1 LFQSFVVSRSLGR
14 LIPGSRVLSSVAW
27 LLSPESCILS
37 PMKRAA
43 WILAAMF
50 GAAFLG
56 AILMNARL
64 VEQSRRAFTGGVFR
78 ETSTIPQARYHL
90 VLIIPDDDDSFFSG
104 LAEGVEAGAEEV
116 DAAVQVFRHAA
127 ASAAEA
133 QRFFEIALGAGVDGL
148 IMFSPRGDPVA
159 QRAERAALEGVVF
172 VPVGT
177 DLPEGNPPGFIGS
190 ASLLQ
195 GFEGG
200 KRICSTLGASAR
212 IGVILPAN
220 GAGPEEE
227 EPLYRGVSA
236 SIQSFPG
243 ARVVALARARP
254 GTLAGEEAASAMLG
268 ADPSINAIFC
278 ANSRDTM
285 GVAQVVVDLNR
296 VGRVLVV
303 GADET
308 PEILRYIEKGVV
320 AASIVRDSK
329 WIGREA
335 VRAFARIKDGGAPVG
350 PVEAGFYVRTAEGR
364 SP

>member
-1 LFQSFVVSRSLGR
+1 
-14 LIPGSRVLSSVAW
+14 
-27 LLSPESCILS
+27 
-37 PMKRAA
+37 MKRAA
-43 WILAAMF
+43 WILAALF

-64 VEQSRRAFTGGVFR
+64 VEQSRRAFAGGVFR
-78 ETSTIPQARYHL
+78 ETSRIPKARFHL
-90 VLIIPDDDDSFFSG
+90 VLVIPDDDDSFFSG
-104 LAEGVEAGAEEV
+104 LAEGVRAGAGEA
-116 DAAVQVFRHAA
+116 DAVVQVFKYSAS
-127 ASAAEA
+127 SAAESE
-133 QRFFEIALGAGVDGL
+133 RFFEIALGAGVDGIIL
-148 IMFSPRGDPVA
+148 YSPRGEPVLR
-159 QRAERAALEGVVF
+159 RAEAAARMGVVF

-177 DLPEGNPPGFIGS
+177 DVPEGGPPGFIGS

-200 KRICSTLGASAR
+200 RRICAVLGSSAR

-220 GAGPEEE
+220 GTGPVEE
-227 EPLYRGVSA
+227 EPLFMGLSA
-236 SIQSFPG
+236 SIQSFQG
-243 ARVVALARARP
+243 ARVSALTRARP

-285 GVAQVVVDLNR
+285 GAAQVVVDLNR
-296 VGRVLVV
+296 VGDILVV

-320 AASIVRDSK
+320 TASIVRDSR

-335 VRAFARIKDGGAPVG
+335 VRAFARIKEGAAPAG

-364 SP
+364 FP

>member
-1 LFQSFVVSRSLGR
+1 
-14 LIPGSRVLSSVAW
+14 
-27 LLSPESCILS
+27 
-37 PMKRAA
+37 MKRAA
-43 WILAAMF
+43 WILAVLF

-64 VEQSRRAFTGGVFR
+64 VEQSRRAFAGGVFR
-78 ETSTIPQARYHL
+78 EISKIPKARYHL
-90 VLIIPDDDDSFFSG
+90 VLVIPDDDDSFFSG
-104 LAEGVEAGAEEV
+104 LEEGVRAGAREA
-116 DAAVQVFRHAA
+116 DAAVQVFQYA
-127 ASAAEA
+127 ASSSAEA
-133 QRFFEIALGAGVDGL
+133 ERYFEIALGAGADGL
-148 IMFSPRGDPVA
+148 IMFSSRGDPVLGGVA
-159 QRAERAALEGVVF
+159 RAARGGVVF
-172 VPVGT
+172 VPVGP
-177 DLPEGNPPGFIGS
+177 DLPEGSPPGFIGS

-200 KRICSTLGASAR
+200 KRICAVLGSSAR
-212 IGVILPAN
+212 IGVILPA
-220 GAGPEEE
+220 GGTGPEEE
-227 EPLYRGVSA
+227 EPLFRGLSA

-243 ARVVALARARP
+243 ARVAALARARP

-268 ADPSINAIFC
+268 EEPSINAIFC

-296 VGRVLVV
+296 VGGILVV

-335 VRAFARIKDGGAPVG
+335 VRAFARIKDGGAPG
-350 PVEAGFYVRTAEGR
+350 EPVEAGFYVRTAEGR

>member
-1 LFQSFVVSRSLGR
+1 MPASWL
-14 LIPGSRVLSSVAW
+14 PSSV
-27 LLSPESCILS
+27 SCILS

-43 WILAAMF
+43 WILAALF

-64 VEQSRRAFTGGVFR
+64 VDQSRRAFAGGVFR
-78 ETSTIPQARYHL
+78 ETSRIPKARYHL
-90 VLIIPDDDDSFFSG
+90 VLVIPDDDDSFFSG
-104 LAEGVEAGAEEV
+104 LAEGVRSGAQET
-116 DAAVQVFRHAA
+116 DSAVQVFRYA
-127 ASAAEA
+127 ASSPADSE
-133 QRFFEIALGAGVDGL
+133 RFFEIALGAGVDGL
-148 IMFSPRGDPVA
+148 IMYSPRGEPVLR
-159 QRAERAALEGVVF
+159 RAEAALRRGVVF

-177 DLPEGNPPGFIGS
+177 DVPEGEPPGFIGS

-200 KRICSTLGASAR
+200 RRICAALGASAR
-212 IGVILPAN
+212 IGVILPAG

-227 EPLYRGVSA
+227 EPLFRGVSA
-236 SIQSFPG
+236 SIQAFPG
-243 ARVVALARARP
+243 ARVSALTRARP

-285 GVAQVVVDLNR
+285 GVAQVIVDLNR
-296 VGRVLVV
+296 VGSILVV

-320 AASIVRDSK
+320 TASIVRDSK

-335 VRAFARIKDGGAPVG
+335 VLAFARIKDGGAPAG

>member
-1 LFQSFVVSRSLGR
+1 
-14 LIPGSRVLSSVAW
+14 
-27 LLSPESCILS
+27 
-37 PMKRAA
+37 MKRAA
-43 WILAAMF
+43 WILAVLF

-56 AILMNARL
+56 ATLMNASL
-64 VEQSRRAFTGGVFR
+64 VERSRRAFAGGVFR
-78 ETSTIPQARYHL
+78 ETSKIPRARYHL
-90 VLIIPDDDDSFFSG
+90 VLVVPDDDDSFFSG
-104 LAEGVEAGAEEV
+104 LVEGVRLGASEA
-116 DAAVQVFRHAA
+116 DAAVQVFRHP
-127 ASAAEA
+127 ASSRMEAE
-133 QRFFEIALGAGVDGL
+133 RFFEIALGSGVDGL
-148 IMFSPRGDPVA
+148 IMYSQRGDPVL
-159 QRAERAALEGVVF
+159 ERARRAARSGVVF

-177 DLPEGNPPGFIGS
+177 DLPEGEPRGFIGS

-200 KRICSTLGASAR
+200 KRICSALGAAAR

-220 GAGPEEE
+220 GTGPEEE
-227 EPLYRGVSA
+227 EPLFRGLSASLKAYQGAVVSA
-236 SIQSFPG
+236 
-243 ARVVALARARP
+243 LTRARP
-254 GTLAGEEAASAMLG
+254 GTLAGEEAASAMLA

-285 GVAQVVVDLNR
+285 GVAQVIVDRNR
-296 VGRVLVV
+296 VGSVMVV

-335 VRAFARIKDGGAPVG
+335 VRAFALVKDGAPPSP
-350 PVEAGFYVRTAEGR
+350 PVEAGFYVRTAEGS

>member
-1 LFQSFVVSRSLGR
+1 
-14 LIPGSRVLSSVAW
+14 
-27 LLSPESCILS
+27 
-37 PMKRAA
+37 MKRAA
-43 WILAAMF
+43 WILAALF

-64 VEQSRRAFTGGVFR
+64 VEQSRRAFAGGVFR
-78 ETSTIPQARYHL
+78 ETSRIPKARFHL
-90 VLIIPDDDDSFFSG
+90 VLVIPDDDDSFFSG
-104 LAEGVEAGAEEV
+104 LAEGVRAGAGEA
-116 DAAVQVFRHAA
+116 DAVVQVFKYSAS
-127 ASAAEA
+127 SAAESE
-133 QRFFEIALGAGVDGL
+133 RFFEIALGAGVDGIIL
-148 IMFSPRGDPVA
+148 YSPRGEPVLR
-159 QRAERAALEGVVF
+159 RAESAARMGVVF

-177 DLPEGNPPGFIGS
+177 DVPEGGPPGFIGS

-200 KRICSTLGASAR
+200 RRICAVLGSSAR

-220 GAGPEEE
+220 GTGPVEE
-227 EPLYRGVSA
+227 EPLFMGLSA
-236 SIQSFPG
+236 SIQSFQG
-243 ARVVALARARP
+243 ARVSALTRARP

-285 GVAQVVVDLNR
+285 GAAQVVVDLNR
-296 VGRVLVV
+296 VGDILVV

-320 AASIVRDSK
+320 TASIVRDSR

-335 VRAFARIKDGGAPVG
+335 VRAFTRIKEGAAPTG

-364 SP
+364 FP